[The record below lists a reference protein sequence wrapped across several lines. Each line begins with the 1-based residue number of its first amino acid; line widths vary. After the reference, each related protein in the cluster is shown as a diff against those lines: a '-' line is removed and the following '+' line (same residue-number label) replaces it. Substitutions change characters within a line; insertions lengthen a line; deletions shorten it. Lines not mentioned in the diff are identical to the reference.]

1 VTYLVAFVAD
11 PARDD
16 HAAALRDVARD
27 VEGAGFFDDGQAG
40 AERTVGT
47 YVRAESLADPAAREL
62 LRRMAAFTERFPVP
76 VEVQHGERV
85 IGRLQHGR
93 PDAGLR
99 RASGTSG
106 TA

>member
-1 VTYLVAFVAD
+1 
-11 PARDD
+11 
-16 HAAALRDVARD
+16 
-27 VEGAGFFDDGQAG
+27 
-40 AERTVGT
+40 
-47 YVRAESLADPAAREL
+47 
-62 LRRMAAFTERFPVP
+62 MAAFTERFPVP

-99 RASGTSG
+99 RASGTSA